1 MKRSLFASAL
11 VFSLA
16 ACSNETNPLCECIQK
31 SEALNNLSTEI
42 LAMEVVSKEKQEE
55 LFQLR
60 KEIDAICA
68 PFKMMG
74 TEELY
79 NLRNECIDEEMKKVA
94 GE

>member
-1 MKRSLFASAL
+1 
-11 VFSLA
+11 
-16 ACSNETNPLCECIQK
+16 
-31 SEALNNLSTEI
+31 
-42 LAMEVVSKEKQEE
+42 MEVVSKEKQEE

-60 KEIDAICA
+60 KEIDSICA